1 MEYIFKKRELD
12 NSSKLNQTRA
22 SLPEKNTT
30 NKKELLY
37 LWVTLQ
43 KGVMVSVKTMMSEN
57 QTIQSEVHVTAFR
70 DTEG

>member
-37 LWVTLQ
+37 L
-43 KGVMVSVKTMMSEN
+43 
-57 QTIQSEVHVTAFR
+57 
-70 DTEG
+70 